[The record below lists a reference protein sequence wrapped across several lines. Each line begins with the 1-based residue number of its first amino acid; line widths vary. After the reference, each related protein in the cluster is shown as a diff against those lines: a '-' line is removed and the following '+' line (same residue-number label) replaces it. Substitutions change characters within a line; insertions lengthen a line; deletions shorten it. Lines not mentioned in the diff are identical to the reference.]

1 MNEGGKNRLGPNLF
15 DILDKPA
22 GAVKGYKYSKAL
34 SASGI
39 VWDGAIFTKFVKKSK
54 KVVKGTKMSLA
65 GIKKATQRTDLL
77 AYFETLRSESSIQ
90 ESGGNV
96 EDGKRVAGK
105 YCVICH

>member
-15 DILDKPA
+15 DILHKPA

-39 VWDGAIFTKFVKKSK
+39 VWKGATFTEFVKKSK
-54 KVVKGTKMSLA
+54 KVVKGTKMSFA